1 MKYSVMKIRMKI
13 SYMAFEKNMTILEL
27 FYSTILK
34 TYKKLSN
41 EGCITE
47 SPDQKH
53 SRKKILDSII
63 NNGKDTVKM
72 IF

>member
-1 MKYSVMKIRMKI
+1 MKIRMKI
-13 SYMAFEKNMTILEL
+13 SYMAFEKNMTVLEL
-27 FYSTILK
+27 FYYTILK

-41 EGCITE
+41 EGCIME
-47 SPDQKH
+47 SPDQKT